1 MRQVAPLIAGILF
14 GFGLAW
20 SGMTDTHKVLGF
32 LDIFGQWDYDL
43 AFVMGGALLV
53 SLFSFQWIERR
64 GVSLTD
70 CQLAFGQKHQIDRKL
85 ISGAVIFGI
94 GWGLYGYCPGPAIS
108 SVIYGDVSTW
118 LFVGCMA
125 LGMWLQSRIS
135 ITS

>member
-1 MRQVAPLIAGILF
+1 
-14 GFGLAW
+14 
-20 SGMTDTHKVLGF
+20 MTDTHKVLGF

-43 AFVMGGALLV
+43 AFVMAGALLV
-53 SLFSFQWIERR
+53 SVFSFQWIERR

-70 CQLAFGQKHQIDRKL
+70 CPLALGQKHQIDRKL

-108 SVIYGDVSTW
+108 AVAYGDFSTW

-125 LGMWLQSRIS
+125 LGMWLQARFS